1 MYGLNKTATVYTP
14 HATTGAY
21 TVLAKSGMDCRL
33 AIRGERSSGATAAE
47 ERAELVARRRLL
59 WDEDYTMPEDAQVEI
74 DGERWNIQKGTV
86 DKLTGL
92 DDVVIYRRCD
102 LVKVT

>member
-14 HATTGAY
+14 HATTGDY
-21 TVLAKSGMDCRL
+21 TVLAKSNLACRL
-33 AIRGERSSGATAAE
+33 AHKPSPAGGAE

-59 WDEDYTMPEDAQVEI
+59 WDEDYTMPETAQVEI
-74 DGERWNIQKGTV
+74 DSERWNVQKGTV
-86 DKLTGL
+86 DKLTDL
-92 DDVVIYRRCD
+92 SSTVIYRRCD